1 MDIKRSCNTAFV
13 QMWRLSVVHLLR
25 KLSKKQHERLLV
37 DVQCCR
43 PVTLLKGSGNLS
55 PPLSALCSGKTTQ
68 LHSHSLSFTYTI
80 ADQKVASTL
89 TNPDVVDYRAMW
101 EYY

>member
-1 MDIKRSCNTAFV
+1 MKD
-13 QMWRLSVVHLLR
+13 SVLM
-25 KLSKKQHERLLV
+25 

-43 PVTLLKGSGNLS
+43 PVTRLKGSGNLS
-55 PPLSALCSGKTTQ
+55 TPPPALRSDKTTQ
-68 LHSHSLSFTYTI
+68 LHSHSLSFMYTI